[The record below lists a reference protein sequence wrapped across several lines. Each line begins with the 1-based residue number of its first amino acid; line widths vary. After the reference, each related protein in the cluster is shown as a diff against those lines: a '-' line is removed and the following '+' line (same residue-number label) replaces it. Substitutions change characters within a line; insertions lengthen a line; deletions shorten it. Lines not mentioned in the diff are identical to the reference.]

1 MYYEDLSLD
10 QRIVSRPR
18 IVSPA
23 DIDLFASVTGATNPL
38 FLSDELARQRGFSGR
53 VAPGMLTLS
62 LGIGLLYGTGLFDH
76 ILGFT
81 GLDDLSFHQPVLPG
95 DELRC
100 EALVLEK
107 VEGSRPD
114 RSRVAF
120 DLEVIKTASGEAV
133 LTARAKFVY
142 VRRPA

>member
-1 MYYEDLSLD
+1 MYFEELALG
-10 QRIVSRPR
+10 QKIVSRPR

-76 ILGFT
+76 ILAFT
-81 GLDDLSFHQPVLPG
+81 GLDDLAFRLPVLPG

-100 EALVLEK
+100 EAQVAEK
-107 VEGSRPD
+107 QDASKPD
-114 RSRVAF
+114 RGRVTF
-120 DLEVIKTASGEAV
+120 ELGVVKTASNDPA
-133 LTARAKFVY
+133 LTAKARFIY
-142 VRRPA
+142 VKRQ